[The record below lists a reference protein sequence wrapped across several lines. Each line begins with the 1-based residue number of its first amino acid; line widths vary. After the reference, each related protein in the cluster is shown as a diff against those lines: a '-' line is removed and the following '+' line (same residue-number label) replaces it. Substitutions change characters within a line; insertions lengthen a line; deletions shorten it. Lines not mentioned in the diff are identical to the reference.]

1 MSAES
6 HGDWGKL
13 KLVKITDS
21 RKFWYLYDE
30 LETSMGGTVLHRG
43 CIVEAF
49 RNGHLYGLEVE
60 ETDEMYEKNEREKNS
75 IFCRSKHGEFSWY
88 LLPCFCINKEDWA
101 MMIWTH
107 SRARKKGFA
116 TKLTELLGIKTA
128 YIPLA
133 SDSLDFWKARGV
145 EMVY

>member
-6 HGDWGKL
+6 HSHWGKL
-13 KLVKITDS
+13 KLVEITDS
-21 RKFWYLYDE
+21 QKFWYLYDE
-30 LETSMGGTVLHRG
+30 LEKDMSG
-43 CIVEAF
+43 IVKNRTCLLQAF

-60 ETDEMYEKNEREKNS
+60 ETDEMYDKNEREKNS
-75 IFCRSKHGEFSWY
+75 IFCRSKLGEFSWY
-88 LLPCFCINKEDWA
+88 LLPCFCVKREDKA

-107 SRARKKGFA
+107 SRARKNGFA

-133 SDSLDFWKARGV
+133 SDSLDFWKARGI